1 MNWAHVHLMLN
12 HLPVVGMIFAFGLLV
27 ISLVM
32 KNQTLQKVVLGVLV
46 FTAITAVPVYL
57 TGEPAEEVAEHLPGV
72 TDAIIERH
80 EDFAKFSLIAILI
93 TGLFAAV
100 SLFLARGGKAVS
112 NLLMMSIVGLSLV
125 TTGLIG
131 YTANL
136 GGEIRHT
143 EIRATAT
150 NTQST
155 DNQAEEKSTGTES
168 EKKRGSKDDD

>member
-12 HLPVVGMIFAFGLLV
+12 HLPVIGMIFAFGLLIV
-27 ISLVM
+27 SLLM

-46 FTAITAVPVYL
+46 FTAITAIPVYL

-93 TGLFAAV
+93 TGALAAV
-100 SLFLARGGKAVS
+100 SLLLARGGKAIS
-112 NLLMMSIVGLSLV
+112 NLLMMLLVALSLV
-125 TTGLIG
+125 TVGLMG

-143 EIRATAT
+143 EIRAT
-150 NTQST
+150 NPQST
-155 DNQAEEKSTGTES
+155 GNQAEDKSNDSET